1 MLKVKLVKTGMSS
14 LRNRFLN
21 IKSNIQKSINKIT
34 GIDRGESYIIHAE
47 HALDETRFP
56 LWDGSFY
63 VST

>member
-1 MLKVKLVKTGMSS
+1 MSS